1 MNMKKQLAA
10 ALLCLVAFALTAQPQ
25 DYQSSIRYWD
35 EGKLTLEDFVVRNMW
50 SIDDKATSL
59 LAHGWLQE
67 DKTLRF
73 GNLRYDRPVT
83 RTYMDKVNSWIKSGF
98 DVHEAIEF
106 NQVIFDLVE
115 VTRRKLQN
123 ELDTNRTN
131 RVDAIAN
138 FYSTVCDNAINEFI
152 ASSQYGTDTAVVRK
166 YRTRLEQTLTETTQ
180 NEWFEP
186 VIPLGKWGFGWHLGA
201 AGEYFLGEGSDFFSP
216 RYGLD
221 FGFESVYSRLRID
234 VNMILAFGSLR
245 RNVPFWHRDNSELV
259 HDWGAGERISG
270 GAVELSAGFDV
281 LNNTRFTLTPF
292 AGIGAG
298 FIDRTNKYL
307 QKDGDDKFINEEL
320 GGFRTLAGVQG
331 DWKLRRR
338 YSLLWYG
345 RTYAE
350 TSLRF
355 RLYVAKTNFRSPCQT
370 YSLNFGIA
378 LNGFGRTVK

>member
-1 MNMKKQLAA
+1 MNMKKPFAT
-10 ALLCLVAFALTAQPQ
+10 ALLCLATLALTAQPQ

-35 EGKLTLEDFVVRNMW
+35 EGKLTLEDFVVRDIW
-50 SIDDKATSL
+50 SMDDKATSL

-67 DKTLRF
+67 EQTLRF
-73 GNLRYDRPVT
+73 GNLRYDRPIT
-83 RTYMDKVNSWIKSGF
+83 RTYMDKVNSWIKSGS

-106 NQVIFDLVE
+106 NQVIFDLAE
-115 VTRRKLQN
+115 ATRRKLQN
-123 ELDTNRTN
+123 ELDTNRTS

-166 YRTRLEQTLTETTQ
+166 YRTRLEQTLAETRD
-180 NEWFEP
+180 ERLEP
-186 VIPLGKWGFGWHLGA
+186 VIPPGKWGVGWHLGA
-201 AGEYFLGEGSDFFSP
+201 SAEYFLGEGLDFLSP

-221 FGFESVYSRLRID
+221 FGFEAAYKRLRID
-234 VNMILAFGSLR
+234 LNMIMAFGSLR
-245 RNVPFWHRDNSELV
+245 RDVPFWHRENPEYV
-259 HDWGAGERISG
+259 YDWGAGERVNG
-270 GAVELSAGFDV
+270 GAMELSAGFDA
-281 LNNTRFTLTPF
+281 LDNARFTLTPF

-307 QKDGDDKFINEEL
+307 QKDKNNELISEEL
-320 GGFRTLAGVQG
+320 AGFRTLAGVQG

-338 YSLLWYG
+338 YSLSWYG

-355 RLYVAKTNFRSPCQT
+355 RLYVAKTNFRSPCHP
-370 YSLNFGIA
+370 YSINFGIA
-378 LNGFGRTVK
+378 LNGFGRMVN